1 MALEFTADDQLVLEH
16 YRLERFCKQFAETLP
31 YCHFHIHSHNQL
43 TIHCLTPWMVDVLL
57 AQSARLRRCANLILG
72 VKHLS
77 ICFAQEEI
85 YRALTTPVTRRRKLR
100 SA

>member
-1 MALEFTADDQLVLEH
+1 MAIEFTAADQLLLEH
-16 YRLERFCKQFAETLP
+16 YRLERFCEQFAETLP
-31 YCHFHIHSHNQL
+31 YCRLHVQSHNQL
-43 TIHCLTPWMVDVLL
+43 TVHCPTPWMVDVLL
-57 AQSARLRRCANLILG
+57 TQSARLRRYANIILG

-85 YRALTTPVTRRRKLR
+85 YRALTTPVKRRRKLR